1 MTGEGQAGTHGRVNL
16 TEENALRDW
25 SARFGVTEP
34 RLFAAVLAAGDDAD
48 EVEAYLAKGGGRV
61 LSWRDQP
68 SSAPPPAPPSGQWDT
83 LEGNAAFSLRP
94 DVTGRDEGIVLRPG
108 PTLPDH
114 GGR

>member
-25 SARFGVTEP
+25 SARFGVIEP
-34 RLFAAVLAAGDDAD
+34 RLFAAGLAAGD
-48 EVEAYLAKGGGRV
+48 EG
-61 LSWRDQP
+61 
-68 SSAPPPAPPSGQWDT
+68 SAP
-83 LEGNAAFSLRP
+83 FSLRS

-108 PTLPDH
+108 PTLPDR